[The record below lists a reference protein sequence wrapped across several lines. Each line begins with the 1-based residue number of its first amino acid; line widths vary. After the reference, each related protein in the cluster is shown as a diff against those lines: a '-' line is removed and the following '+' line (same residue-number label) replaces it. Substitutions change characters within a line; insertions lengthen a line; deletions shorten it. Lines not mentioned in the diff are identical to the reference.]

1 MNDKHMSDWRHE
13 LHEIIFEA
21 DTKLGKAFDLVLIV
35 SIILS
40 VIVVMLDS
48 VASLH
53 DKYTALFYSLEW
65 FFTIIFTV
73 EYILRIMTVHRIKGY
88 VFSFYGLVDL
98 FSVLPTYISIII
110 PGSHYFLIIRLLR
123 VLRIFRVLKFT
134 QYLKEME
141 ILRKALARSRRKIA
155 VFMFTV
161 LTIAFIVGAIMYV
174 VEGPAHG
181 FTSIPRGIYW
191 AVVTLTTVG
200 YGDIS
205 PETPLGQML
214 AIGIMILGYGII
226 AVPTGIVTLE
236 LGKVGSDPD
245 KISTQVCKHCSREGH
260 EADAIYCKF
269 CGYELNPEVV

>member
-1 MNDKHMSDWRHE
+1 MSDWRHE

-205 PETPLGQML
+205 PQTPVGQML
-214 AIGIMILGYGII
+214 SIGIMILGYGII

-236 LGKVGSDPD
+236 LGKVGSAPD

-260 EADAIYCKF
+260 ESDATYCKY
-269 CGYELNPEVV
+269 CGYELNPNF